1 MYQED
6 QVSPEEEQVPAEES
20 VEEAPEEQAP
30 AEESMDEAPTEEAA
44 SAGAAAPPD
53 DEAPEEGGS
62 RTWLWIALAAIGVLI
77 VILGYFLLRPTEEPT
92 QKLGLSL
99 STLNNPFFVT
109 LKEGAEEA
117 ADKANVE
124 LIVVDSQDDPA
135 REATNIEDL
144 IQQGVDAILVNPT
157 DADAVVPSI
166 QKANEANIPVFTIDR
181 GANGGVVISHIA
193 SDNVAGGALAG
204 KFLCEAMG
212 AEGKAVELE
221 GIAGTSAARDRGNGF
236 NTYMSSECPGVEIV
250 ARQTA
255 NFNRAEGLTVY
266 ENILQAEPEITGT
279 FAHNDEMIL
288 GAIEAAEAAGRAAE
302 IIFVGFDA
310 VDDAVAAVDAGKLAA
325 TIAQQPAEM
334 GRLGVETA
342 VNYLNEEV
350 VEQYI
355 PVDLSLV
362 AGDMAPPEPEPTEVT
377 LGLSLSTL
385 NNPFFVTLRDGA
397 QAAAD
402 AAGAKLVVVDSQDDP
417 AREATNVEDLIQQG
431 VSVILINPTDSDA
444 VVPSIQKA
452 NEAGIPVFT
461 IDRGANGG
469 TFISHIASDNVAGG
483 MVAGKF
489 LCDALGGQGKAVEL
503 EGIAGTSAAR
513 DRGLGF
519 NDYMSKECSGVEI
532 VARQTANFNRAEG
545 LTVFENIL
553 QAQPE
558 INGTFAHNDE
568 MILGAIEA
576 AEAAGREGIV
586 FVGFDA
592 VNDALAA
599 VDAGRLAAT
608 IAQQPSEMGRLGVES
623 ALVYLAGQPVDNY
636 IPVDLSLVSG
646 ELPEQPPV
654 EPEPTEEPPAEAFT
668 LGLSL
673 STLNNPFF
681 VTLRDGAQAQ
691 ADAMG
696 VELIVVDAQDD
707 SASEATNIED
717 LIQRGVSALLIN
729 PTDAA
734 AIVPSVQKANE
745 VGIPVFTVDRGA
757 DGGVVISHIAS
768 DNVAGGAAAA
778 EFLCEA
784 LEGTGKVVELEGI
797 AGTSAARDRGQ
808 GFNDYMSQECSG
820 VEIIARQTANF
831 NRAEGLTVYE
841 NILQAQP
848 EIDGTFAHNDEM
860 ILGAIEAA
868 EAAGRADAIIFVGF
882 DAVDDAVQAVRDGKL
897 AATIAQQPAL
907 MGQLGVEIAL
917 RFLGGDQVGDYIPV
931 DLSLVT
937 PENLP

>member
-1 MYQED
+1 MYQEE
-6 QVSPEEEQVPAEES
+6 QVSPEEEQVP
-20 VEEAPEEQAP
+20 VEEPMETVPPEGTIPPGETTS
-30 AEESMDEAPTEEAA
+30 EEEP
-44 SAGAAAPPD
+44 
-53 DEAPEEGGS
+53 PEEGGS
-62 RTWLWIALAAIGVLI
+62 RTWMWIALAVIGVLI
-77 VILGYFLLRPTEEPT
+77 VVLAYLALRPSEEESY
-92 QKLGLSL
+92 KVGLSL

-117 ADKANVE
+117 ADKAGVE
-124 LIVVDSQDDPA
+124 LIVVDAQDDSA
-135 REATNIEDL
+135 KEATNMEDL

-157 DADAVVPSI
+157 DADAIVPSI
-166 QKANEANIPVFTIDR
+166 QKANEAEIPVFTIDR

-193 SDNVAGGALAG
+193 SDNVAGGMVAG
-204 KFLCEAMG
+204 KYLCESLG
-212 AEGKAVELE
+212 GEGKVVELE

-236 NTYMSSECPGVEIV
+236 NTYMSNECSGVEIV

-266 ENILQAEPEITGT
+266 ENILQAQPEIDGT

-288 GAIEAAEAAGRAAE
+288 GAIEAAEAAGRAGE
-302 IIFVGFDA
+302 IVFVGFDA
-310 VDDAVAAVDAGKLAA
+310 VDDAVAAVNAGKLAA

-334 GRLGVETA
+334 GRFGIETA
-342 VNYLNEEV
+342 VKYLDGEV

-362 AGDMAPPEPEPTEVT
+362 SGDFVPEPTEVT

-402 AAGAKLVVVDSQDDP
+402 AAGVKLVVVDSQDDS
-417 AREATNVEDLIQQG
+417 AKEATNIEDLIQQG
-431 VSVILINPTDSDA
+431 VSVIMVNPTDA
-444 VVPSIQKA
+444 AAIVPSVQKA

-461 IDRGANGG
+461 IDRGADGG
-469 TFISHIASDNVAGG
+469 TIVSHIASDNVAGG

-489 LCDALGGQGKAVEL
+489 LCESLGGQGKVVEL

-576 AEAAGREGIV
+576 AEAASRGGIV

-592 VNDALAA
+592 VDDAVAA
-599 VDAGRLAAT
+599 VNAGRLAAT
-608 IAQQPSEMGRLGVES
+608 IAQQPAEMGRLGVEFS
-623 ALVYLAGQPVDNY
+623 VRYLNGEQVDSY

-646 ELPEQPPV
+646 TLPEPTEEPPV
-654 EPEPTEEPPAEAFT
+654 EPTEEPPAEGFV

-681 VTLRDGAQAQ
+681 VTLRDGAQAA
-691 ADAMG
+691 ADAAG
-696 VELIVVDAQDD
+696 AVLIVVDAQDD
-707 SASEATNIED
+707 PAKEATNIED
-717 LIQRGVSALLIN
+717 LIVQGVSALLIN
-729 PTDAA
+729 PTDAD
-734 AIVPSVQKANE
+734 AIVPSVQKANDA
-745 VGIPVFTVDRGA
+745 GIPVFTVDRA
-757 DGGVVISHIAS
+757 ASGGTIVSHIAS
-768 DNVAGGAAAA
+768 DNVAGGMVAA
-778 EFLCEA
+778 EFLCEV
-784 LEGTGKVVELEGI
+784 LEGAGKVVELEGI

-808 GFNDYMSQECSG
+808 GFNDYMSEECSG
-820 VEIIARQTANF
+820 VEIVARQTANF
-831 NRAEGLTVYE
+831 NRAEGLTVFE
-841 NILQAQP
+841 NILVAEP

-868 EAAGRADAIIFVGF
+868 EAAGRADVIIFVGF
-882 DAVDDAVQAVRDGKL
+882 DAVDDALQAIRDEKL
-897 AATIAQQPAL
+897 TATIAQQPAV
-907 MGQLGVEIAL
+907 MGQLGVEVAI
-917 RFLGGDQVGDYIPV
+917 RFLGGEQVETYIPV

-937 PENLP
+937 IDNVPQ